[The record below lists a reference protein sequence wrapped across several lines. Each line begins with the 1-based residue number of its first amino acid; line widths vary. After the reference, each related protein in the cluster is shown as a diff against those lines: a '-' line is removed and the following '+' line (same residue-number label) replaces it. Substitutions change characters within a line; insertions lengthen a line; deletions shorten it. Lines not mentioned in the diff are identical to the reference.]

1 MKKFKM
7 GKFVNVDQLKM
18 LAQRVKKELVSSGL
32 SVPTKLSELT
42 NDTDF
47 LSEDEIKELILDAD
61 HMRRK
66 IVSSVDDIDLTGKDS
81 DKIIWLV
88 KQTETGNDGEE
99 IVYYD
104 EYLVI
109 GGKADLMGNTKVDM
123 TGYVKETDA
132 ATNAEVTEML
142 NDVFGIAG
150 SSTPEEPGEDD
161 GET

>member
-18 LAQRVKKELVSSGL
+18 LAQRVKKDLVSSGL

>member
-7 GKFVNVDQLKM
+7 GKFVNVAQLKM
-18 LAQRVKKELVSSGL
+18 LAQRVKKDLVSSGL

-88 KQTETGNDGEE
+88 KQTETGDDGEE

>member
-88 KQTETGNDGEE
+88 KQTETGDDGEE